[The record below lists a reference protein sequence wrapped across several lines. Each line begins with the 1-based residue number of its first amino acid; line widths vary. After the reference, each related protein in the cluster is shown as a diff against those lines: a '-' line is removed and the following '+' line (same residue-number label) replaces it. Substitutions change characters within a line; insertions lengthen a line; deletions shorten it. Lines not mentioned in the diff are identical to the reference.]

1 MITAG
6 LSAFIALGRQED
18 PTITNIFATVTTQF
32 PGADPARVEALIT
45 AKIEAELQE
54 IPEVNIVTSVS
65 RTGVSVVSIELIET
79 IPENEI
85 EQIWTEAREAV
96 DQARTEFPVGALTP
110 EIDAEGISAYSA
122 VIAISA
128 DHSAVP
134 LELMSRYAESLSDI
148 LRAVPSTKAVDRFG
162 VPEEEVLVE
171 LDAARSAAL
180 GLSIA
185 EVASRVKAADGK
197 VPSGRLQDS
206 VDLSINISGEIQALD
221 RLRDVVLR
229 ENADGT
235 TVRLNDVAT
244 ITRGIK
250 TPADELAI
258 ANGKPAILI
267 GVLAEEGVQIDRWMR
282 FIYEELEKSALTVP
296 YGMSQTL
303 LFDQSTYTTERLS
316 GVGIN
321 MAIGVFL
328 VVGVLLFTLG
338 WRSAII
344 VALVLPVVSLATLAT
359 MNFIGLPLHQM
370 SVTGLIVAL
379 GLLVDAAI
387 VTCDDVQRRLD
398 NGSTRMEA
406 AGGAVSRL
414 TAPLLASTVTTA
426 LAFTPMVLLPGPSGD
441 FVGAIAIAVILMLV
455 WSFFIAVTVTPSIA
469 AWTLPQ
475 SERRKNATK
484 STGWFER
491 LMALCLRN
499 PLRTIALSLILPIM
513 GFASMSTLTAQFFPG
528 VDRNQFYI
536 EVELPPGD
544 GISETLAI
552 AEAMDARLNAD
563 GGVASVYWSIGQS
576 GPVFYY
582 NITGGRSQEPGYAQA
597 MVTTH
602 SEEDASRLVADLQ
615 AQFGADFPS
624 AQTIVRSLVQGPPV
638 AAPVELRIEGQNVEV
653 LRRLGDEIHEIA
665 IGLDVITA
673 VRTGVNGGAPQI
685 RYQIDEV
692 EARLLGMNI
701 TDIAAQLNNALVG
714 VTGGSLVEGTEELPV
729 RVRLDSSVRSDLA
742 IISDL
747 PILLPNAGA
756 ISAQGE
762 YPAVPLSNLAEPIL
776 EPAESVIIRRD
787 GVRENTIQAFL
798 VPGVLPEEALQDL
811 LTELDARGFTLPIG
825 YELKLGGDSD
835 ARSNTLDNLKA
846 SIGLI
851 VVLSIATIA
860 LTFNSF
866 RLTAIALVVCGLSA
880 GLSILSLAIMQYP
893 FGIVAIFGIIGSIGV
908 SINAAIIILTALK
921 DDEGSAAGDT
931 LAMAGVINRSSRHIV
946 STTVTTFGGFL
957 PLILD
962 GGGFWPP
969 FAVSIAGG
977 VLLSTIVSFFF
988 VPPMYALVRK
998 RVPKAEVGKASTKV
1012 SGRTGLRMI
1021 AAVSSR
1027 VTLFGKMLAPY
1038 RRLSR

>member
-79 IPENEI
+79 IPDNEI

-96 DQARTEFPVGALTP
+96 DQARTEFPVGALMP
-110 EIDAEGISAYSA
+110 EINAEGVSAYSA

-128 DHSAVP
+128 EHSAVP

-171 LDAARSAAL
+171 LDSARSAAL

-250 TPADELAI
+250 TPANELAI

-316 GVGIN
+316 GVAIN

-441 FVGAIAIAVILMLV
+441 FVGAIAIAVILMLI

-576 GPVFYY
+576 GPAFYY

-653 LRRLGDEIHEIA
+653 LRRLGDEIREIA
-665 IGLDVITA
+665 IGLDLITA

-714 VTGGSLVEGTEELPV
+714 VTGGSLVEGTEELPI
-729 RVRLDSSVRSDLA
+729 RVRLDSSVRGDLA
-742 IISDL
+742 VISDL

-756 ISAQGE
+756 ISAQGD

-988 VPPMYALVRK
+988 VPPMYALVR
-998 RVPKAEVGKASTKV
+998 RRAPKAEVGKASTKV

-1027 VTLFGKMLAPY
+1027 VALFGKMLAPF

>member
-1 MITAG
+1 
-6 LSAFIALGRQED
+6 
-18 PTITNIFATVTTQF
+18 
-32 PGADPARVEALIT
+32 
-45 AKIEAELQE
+45 
-54 IPEVNIVTSVS
+54 
-65 RTGVSVVSIELIET
+65 
-79 IPENEI
+79 
-85 EQIWTEAREAV
+85 
-96 DQARTEFPVGALTP
+96 
-110 EIDAEGISAYSA
+110 
-122 VIAISA
+122 
-128 DHSAVP
+128 
-134 LELMSRYAESLSDI
+134 
-148 LRAVPSTKAVDRFG
+148 
-162 VPEEEVLVE
+162 
-171 LDAARSAAL
+171 
-180 GLSIA
+180 
-185 EVASRVKAADGK
+185 
-197 VPSGRLQDS
+197 LQDS

-250 TPADELAI
+250 TPANELAI

-316 GVGIN
+316 GVAIN

-406 AGGAVSRL
+406 AGDAVSRL

-441 FVGAIAIAVILMLV
+441 FVGAIAIAVILMLI

-552 AEAMDARLNAD
+552 AEAMDTRLNAD
-563 GGVASVYWSIGQS
+563 EGVASVYWSIGQS
-576 GPVFYY
+576 GPAFYY

-653 LRRLGDEIHEIA
+653 LRRLGDEIREIA

-729 RVRLDSSVRSDLA
+729 RVRLDSSVRGDLA

-756 ISAQGE
+756 ISAQGD

-811 LTELDARGFTLPIG
+811 LAELDARGFTLPIG

-988 VPPMYALVRK
+988 VPPMYALVR
-998 RVPKAEVGKASTKV
+998 RRAPKAEVGKASTKV
-1012 SGRTGLRMI
+1012 SGRTGLRMT

-1027 VTLFGKMLAPY
+1027 VALFGKILAPS

>member
-79 IPENEI
+79 IPDNEI

-96 DQARTEFPVGALTP
+96 DQARTEFPVGALIP
-110 EIDAEGISAYSA
+110 EINAEGVSAYSA

-128 DHSAVP
+128 EHSAVP

-171 LDAARSAAL
+171 LDSARSAAL

-250 TPADELAI
+250 TPANELAI

-316 GVGIN
+316 GVAIN

-441 FVGAIAIAVILMLV
+441 FVGAIAIAVILMLI

-576 GPVFYY
+576 GPAFYY

-653 LRRLGDEIHEIA
+653 LRRLGDEIREIA
-665 IGLDVITA
+665 IGLDLITA

-714 VTGGSLVEGTEELPV
+714 VTGGSLVEGTEELPI
-729 RVRLDSSVRSDLA
+729 RVRLDSSVRGDLA
-742 IISDL
+742 VISDL

-756 ISAQGE
+756 ISAQGD

-988 VPPMYALVRK
+988 VPPMYALVR
-998 RVPKAEVGKASTKV
+998 RRAPKAEVGKASTKV

-1027 VTLFGKMLAPY
+1027 VALFGKMLAPF